1 MSARPERPSILL
13 TALAGLVVLA
23 WLALWIWDSSPYGRY
38 LNHAELAH
46 FDLGGDPG
54 EAAMQAAVYVG
65 GWLLMTAA
73 MMLPTTFPLL
83 EIFHRMVRSRPDR
96 IELLAMAVAG
106 YLGVWLLFGF
116 AAHALDLALHE
127 ALEHSAWLQSNNWVF
142 GAGPLLLAGAFQ
154 FSRLKYRCLDK
165 CRAPLSFVVQHWR
178 GGGARAQALALGAHH
193 GAFCVGCC
201 WALML
206 LMFAVGTGNLGW
218 MLALG
223 AVMAI
228 EKNLSWG
235 RRFSA
240 PLGVALLLWGVL
252 IVLQHTVAWPGE
264 AAAAAPGDALICRA
278 R

>member
-1 MSARPERPSILL
+1 MSARLERQPILL
-13 TALAGLVVLA
+13 AALAGLVALA
-23 WLALWIWDSSPYGRY
+23 WLALWSWQASPYGRY

-46 FDLGGDPG
+46 FDLAGAPS
-54 EAAMQAAVYVG
+54 AAAAQAALYVG
-65 GWLLMTAA
+65 GWVLMTVA

-83 EIFHRMVRSRPDR
+83 ETFHRMTRGRADR
-96 IELLAMAVAG
+96 LLLLALVVAG
-106 YLGVWLLFGF
+106 YLSIWLAFGI
-116 AAHALDLALHE
+116 AAHALDLGLHR
-127 ALEHSAWLQSNNWVF
+127 ALEHSKWLRANPWVF
-142 GAGPLLLAGAFQ
+142 GAGPLLVAGAFQ

-178 GGGARAQALALGAHH
+178 GGAAGAQALLLGAHH

-228 EKNLSWG
+228 EKNLAWG
-235 RRFSA
+235 RRFAA
-240 PLGVALLLWGVL
+240 PLGVVL
-252 IVLQHTVAWPGE
+252 IAWG
-264 AAAAAPGDALICRA
+264 ALIA
-278 R
+278 LNHTLSWQAW